1 MQKIEELYL
10 GELERRKPF
19 PKFTKSKLSTIEE
32 QQMEDN
38 SDIAM
43 PIGTITVDENSN
55 SSIEIV
61 EPNNSKESSLK
72 TGLKFKL
79 LQFHTNYRPAFY
91 GTWRKKSKQISP
103 RNPLKKDRVHIK
115 YCYHHYK
122 V

>member
-19 PKFTKSKLSTIEE
+19 PKFTKTKLSTIEE
-32 QQMEDN
+32 QQVEDS

-43 PIGTITVDENSN
+43 PIETITVDENSN

-61 EPNNSKESSLK
+61 EPKNSKESSLR

-103 RNPLKKDRVHIK
+103 RNPLKKDRVHLK
-115 YCYHHYK
+115 YSYHNYK

>member
-43 PIGTITVDENSN
+43 PIEPITVDENSN

-115 YCYHHYK
+115 YSYHHYK